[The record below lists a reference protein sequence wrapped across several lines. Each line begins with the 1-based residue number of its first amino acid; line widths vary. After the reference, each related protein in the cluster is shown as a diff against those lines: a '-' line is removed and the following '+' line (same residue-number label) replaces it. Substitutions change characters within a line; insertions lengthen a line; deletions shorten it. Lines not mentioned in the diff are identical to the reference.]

1 MHTSYQYWHLAFL
14 LLFATATGSEQQ
26 YFSDTDDLVPH
37 PVPDDPVA
45 RAILARALDD
55 GIDFAAF
62 EFSGPALQE
71 IVFWSHFEELPT
83 SLLQNLEG
91 TTKIDVHVHYAP
103 RWYGDIR
110 RDPTEARCPNFMAC
124 SRL

>member
-1 MHTSYQYWHLAFL
+1 MHTPYQYWHLAFL

-26 YFSDTDDLVPH
+26 YFSDTDDLVLH

-55 GIDFAAF
+55 GIDLAAF

-71 IVFWSHFEELPT
+71 IIFWSHFEELPT

-91 TTKIDVHVHYAP
+91 ATKIDVHGLLFWLCRVY
-103 RWYGDIR
+103 
-110 RDPTEARCPNFMAC
+110 EQ
-124 SRL
+124 